1 MSLESAKKF
10 LAEVKKN
17 PALAKQLAGAK
28 TQQDKEKI
36 VKAAGYNFTQSEF
49 NECRKGALTSE
60 DLAKVSGGGYL
71 CGQDIHNNCGS
82 H

>member
-10 LAEVKKN
+10 LADVKKN

-36 VKAAGYNFTQSEF
+36 VKAAGYDFTQSEF
-49 NECRKGALTSE
+49 NECRKGELSSK
-60 DLAKVSGGGYL
+60 DLDKVSGGGYVCCGDTG
-71 CGQDIHNNCGS
+71 CGQH
-82 H
+82 